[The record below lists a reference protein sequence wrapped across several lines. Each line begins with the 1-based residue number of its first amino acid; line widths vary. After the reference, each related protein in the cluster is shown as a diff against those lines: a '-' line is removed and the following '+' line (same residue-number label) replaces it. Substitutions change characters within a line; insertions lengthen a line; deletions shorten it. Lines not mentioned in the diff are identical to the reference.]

1 MKNENI
7 LVHKCVGIGNG
18 VLMDWYIGKFK
29 NFVIKVSEEIVYIQ
43 TIWAEKLFEH

>member
-7 LVHKCVGIGNG
+7 FVHKCVVIGNG

-29 NFVIKVSEEIVYIQ
+29 KKFVIKVSREIV
-43 TIWAEKLFEH
+43 H